1 MRLSRR
7 LFLYCSTVF
16 SAVPTL
22 ARAQFLHPHEPLD
35 PRKAQ
40 NLPPTPLTIESGG
53 KSYRFTVEVA
63 ATEHQREVGLM
74 HRNVLAADHG
84 MLFDFHSESDEHFWM
99 RNTFIPLDMLFI
111 KNSGV
116 ILAIFENVQPHSETP
131 VGPNRPVRAVLEVP
145 GGTAARLGLKVGDTV
160 HHAIFTNGLPS
171 ADK

>member
-1 MRLSRR
+1 RYPDRHEGAPRRRDCRAHLHCHPHDHSAAGHDCARGGAQAQRSGDRMMRLSRR

-63 ATEHQREVGLM
+63 ATEHQREVGIM
-74 HRNVLAADHG
+74 HRTVLAADHG
-84 MLFDFHSESDEHFWM
+84 MLFDLHSESDEHFWM
-99 RNTFIPLDMLFI
+99 RNPFIPLDMLFI
-111 KNSGV
+111 K
-116 ILAIFENVQPHSETP
+116 
-131 VGPNRPVRAVLEVP
+131 
-145 GGTAARLGLKVGDTV
+145 
-160 HHAIFTNGLPS
+160 
-171 ADK
+171 